1 MWSLP
6 VWSKGL
12 LVMPSYADEVFQ
24 FMVVPLGR
32 RQYINVSQEREN
44 FVLDVLESMDG
55 LKNLIFS
62 YFSYDL

>member
-1 MWSLP
+1 M
-6 VWSKGL
+6 
-12 LVMPSYADEVFQ
+12 MPSYADEVFQ